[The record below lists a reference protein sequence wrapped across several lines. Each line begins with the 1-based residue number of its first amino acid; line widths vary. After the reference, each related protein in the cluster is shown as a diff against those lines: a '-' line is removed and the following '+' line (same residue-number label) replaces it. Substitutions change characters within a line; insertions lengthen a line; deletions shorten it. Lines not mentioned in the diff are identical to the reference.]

1 LAAAAIPCTDP
12 QNGPTNAGGFEIDG
26 NLCTNNV
33 NNSDWD
39 VAGTQP
45 VAVDPVGN
53 ADTSGFTQGVGEVDG
68 PNWTVGEST
77 SNGIPGGQARSDLS
91 NVYSSA
97 QVVGGNV
104 WAYFGF
110 QLLGGSGT
118 MSLHIE
124 LNQKPND
131 DPSCPRGSRGVP
143 SPCRTP
149 GDVLLA
155 FDKDGSNPI
164 TLTAAWTWSGSAW
177 VSRSV
182 AGVAVGRANAAT
194 ITNLTGGTLTSGQF
208 GEVAVNLT
216 TLFGPVG
223 CSGNYGTV
231 NMRTSASTTL
241 TSALIDWV
249 QPVHLGVPSTCPTVV
264 LQKHWVNG
272 SRGDTARLSINGA
285 TTGFG
290 TATSTANVLPD
301 VIDTTHQATADVEPG
316 STVNLAE
323 SLGTA
328 NTGTYAS
335 TIGCDNGIL
344 TPPQAGTAGSF
355 TMPNSAGAGT
365 IVTCTA
371 TNTRNQS
378 TMTFT
383 KDWAS
388 STPGDTSRLSIFTP
402 GGITGPTTSTAPS
415 STTITRPV
423 FSGEPVTVV
432 EALGDTNTS
441 SYTATTVCTNVN
453 DFQAGD
459 FGGSFTVPDT
469 PTDIACTVT
478 NTAVPAQLVLSK
490 EWENGAVGD
499 TAQLTI
505 TNVAD
510 PNDTDSAIATVP
522 PSRGVRSTNSASLA
536 ISPGDT
542 VTLSETLP
550 APTHTNTGSYDPTSL
565 VCNGQSVDF
574 TVNSAGATAS
584 FTVPSSTAVACVY
597 TNTRQQATVVL
608 QKHWNNGAIG
618 DAASL
623 SITGGSPDPASA
635 SSTVTIGTGQTFTDT
650 TNQASAAVQT
660 GDQVTVAEDLPAGNR
675 GSYDTTLSCDNG
687 VAPDSGGSFT
697 ITPALAGTVVTCTF
711 SNTRQRA
718 TVVLQKHWNNGATGD
733 SADLT
738 ITGGTPDPATATSR
752 VTADTGPTFTDTA
765 NQAATAVQTGDQV
778 TVSEN
783 LPGTNAGSY
792 DSIVS
797 CDNGAYP
804 DANGTFTVTAAMV
817 ATGVTCTVTNTRQQA
832 TVVLQKHWNNG
843 AIGDQAELTITG
855 GEPSPSQTATS
866 TVTADTGPT
875 FTDTTNQAAAAIQT
889 GDQVTV
895 AEDLPGANTGSYDST
910 LTCDNGA
917 QPDAQGT
924 FTVSAAMV
932 TSGVTCTVTNTR
944 QQATVVLQKHWNNGA
959 TGDTAN
965 LSITGGSTSPT
976 RATSTVT
983 ADTGPTFTDTANQA
997 ATGVQTG
1004 DQVSLAEDLPGGNTG
1019 SYDSTLLCD
1028 NGATP
1033 DSDGTFTVTA
1043 AMVASGVTC
1052 TFSNTRQQATVVLQK
1067 HWNNG
1072 ATGDQAELTIT
1083 GGEPSPSQTATST
1096 VTADTGPTFTD
1107 EVNQAAAAIQTG
1119 DTVTVTETLPGA
1131 NTGSYDTTLACDNG
1145 ATPNAQGT
1153 FTVTVAMVASGVTCT
1168 FSNTRQQ
1175 ATVVLQKHWN
1185 NGATDDS
1192 ANLSV
1197 TGGSPDPA
1205 TATSTVTTDTGP
1217 TFTDE
1222 VNQAAAAIQTGDQ
1235 VTVTEDLPNG
1245 NTGSY
1250 DTTLSCDNG
1259 VVPDSG
1265 GSFTI
1270 TPALAGTMV
1279 TCTFT
1284 NTRQQATVVLQ
1295 KHWNNGATGDSAD
1308 LSITGGLDSPV
1319 SATSTVTAD
1328 TGPTF
1333 TDPANQAAT
1342 AVQTGDT
1349 ITVAEDLPNG
1359 NTGSYDTT
1367 LACDNGAEPDAQ
1379 GTFTV
1384 TAAMVASGVTCTFS
1398 NTRQQATVVLQKHWK
1413 KGAIGDSA
1421 DLSITGGSP
1430 DPATATSTVTTDT
1443 GPTFTDTTNQA
1454 SAAVQTGDQVTVS
1467 EDLPGANTGSYDT
1480 TLSCDNG
1487 AQPDDQGTFTVT
1499 AAMVASGV
1507 TCTFTNTLKRHKPPE
1522 RPRWNVEKSA
1532 DPPSGTTVEPGSS
1545 ITYTLTV
1552 INRSDSVALSAGAV
1566 VTDDLA
1572 DVLNHATFTGVH
1584 KGHRGRAVL
1593 QGTHLVW
1600 TLPEVPPGKVFK
1612 LHYSVRI
1619 DPGTLGVTV
1628 RNSVTARADV
1638 APSDDCSEGG
1648 AARAGG
1654 PTTATCVTSTTHHTP
1669 PAAIG
1674 PEQHSPPGSLL
1685 PNTGAPSAAVWL
1697 ALLGLALVAGGISL
1711 LMYRRRVIRL

>member
-301 VIDTTHQATADVEPG
+301 FIDTTHQATADVEPG

-608 QKHWNNGAIG
+608 QKHWNIGAIG

-875 FTDTTNQAAAAIQT
+875 FTDTSNQAAAAIQT

-895 AEDLPGANTGSYDST
+895 AEDLPGANTGSYDRT

-1004 DQVSLAEDLPGGNTG
+1004 DQVTVAEDLGPDNVG
-1019 SYDSTLLCD
+1019 SYDTLLTCD
-1028 NGATP
+1028 NGAEP
-1033 DSDGTFTVTA
+1033 HADGTFTVTA

-1052 TFSNTRQQATVVLQK
+1052 TFS
-1067 HWNNG
+1067 
-1072 ATGDQAELTIT
+1072 
-1083 GGEPSPSQTATST
+1083 
-1096 VTADTGPTFTD
+1096 
-1107 EVNQAAAAIQTG
+1107 
-1119 DTVTVTETLPGA
+1119 
-1131 NTGSYDTTLACDNG
+1131 
-1145 ATPNAQGT
+1145 
-1153 FTVTVAMVASGVTCT
+1153 
-1168 FSNTRQQ
+1168 
-1175 ATVVLQKHWN
+1175 
-1185 NGATDDS
+1185 
-1192 ANLSV
+1192 
-1197 TGGSPDPA
+1197 
-1205 TATSTVTTDTGP
+1205 
-1217 TFTDE
+1217 
-1222 VNQAAAAIQTGDQ
+1222 
-1235 VTVTEDLPNG
+1235 
-1245 NTGSY
+1245 
-1250 DTTLSCDNG
+1250 
-1259 VVPDSG
+1259 
-1265 GSFTI
+1265 
-1270 TPALAGTMV
+1270 
-1279 TCTFT
+1279 